1 MAVYTVTHGI
11 HLDGVSAVQTL
22 TPVDNVRLGDS
33 VTVAGAGAKFNVT
46 GPVISVEPFEYTGKD
61 EDGYLQ
67 FDYDSPKPNQVLYEV
82 AGQSNDD
89 SYNELDG
96 TLTYT
101 ASVTWIV
108 NADVTAWLGITSA
121 TANDTAFITTCVAAS
136 NAWCYRKRKEAG
148 YTDATASAPSDDVK
162 LGTVMYAATL
172 YRERG
177 SVDSFASFD
186 GMGSFPIP
194 STLGRIMQLL
204 GCGRAQVA

>member
-11 HLDGVSAVQTL
+11 HLDDVSAVQTL
-22 TPVDNVRLGDS
+22 TSVDNIRLGDS
-33 VTVAGAGAKFNVT
+33 IVVAGAGAKFNGT
-46 GPVISVEPFEYTGKD
+46 FTIISVEPYAYKGKD
-61 EDGYLQ
+61 EEGYLQ
-67 FDYDSPKPNQVLYEV
+67 FDYEDSKPNQVLYEHTGH
-82 AGQSNDD
+82 ADD
-89 SYNELDG
+89 SDYYALDG

-101 ASVTWIV
+101 ATVTWIV
-108 NADVTAWLGITSA
+108 DADVTAWLGISSA

-148 YTDATASAPSDDVK
+148 YTDAVGTVPSADVK

-186 GMGSFPIP
+186 GMGTYPVP
-194 STLGRIMQLL
+194 ATLGRIMQLL

>member
-22 TPVDNVRLGDS
+22 TSLDDVRLGDT
-33 VTVAGAGAKFNVT
+33 VTVAGAGAKFN
-46 GPVISVEPFEYTGKD
+46 GAFSILSLEPYAYTGKD

-67 FDYDSPKPNQVLYEV
+67 FNYDEAKPNQVLYEV
-82 AGQSNDD
+82 SGQTNDTA
-89 SYNELDG
+89 YYELNG

-101 ASVTWIV
+101 PTVTWITD
-108 NADVTAWLGITSA
+108 ADVTAWLGISSA
-121 TANDTAFITTCVAAS
+121 TSNDSAFITTCVAAS
-136 NAWCYRKRKEAG
+136 NVFCARKRKEAG
-148 YTDATASAPSDDVK
+148 YTDAYNTAPSADVK

-186 GMGSFPIP
+186 GMGSIPIP
-194 STLGRIMQLL
+194 TTLGRIMQLL